1 MGGFEHGGV
10 SWLQLELVGLLNS
23 ICSALSQLSQAR
35 VLLSHA
41 LSVNENTLVQFK
53 PLTKIIYKNFGNDLK
68 ANNVAGESKR
78 KSVHGKELVL
88 DEALLVLKNIGSWVC
103 SVVASGLCSVAE
115 PYLKRKKSAGK
126 YVLSPLIALDSIV
139 IDKIVENREIV
150 KEIKL
155 VNDAVK
161 GHVLAIANGK
171 GADHFSKELQ
181 GRLEAIEK
189 AQTGIEGAVDLM
201 LSYVLTVRKELI
213 NTLRQ

>member
-88 DEALLVLKNIGSWVC
+88 DEALLVLKNIGS
-103 SVVASGLCSVAE
+103 G
-115 PYLKRKKSAGK
+115 Y
-126 YVLSPLIALDSIV
+126 
-139 IDKIVENREIV
+139 
-150 KEIKL
+150 
-155 VNDAVK
+155 AV
-161 GHVLAIANGK
+161 
-171 GADHFSKELQ
+171 
-181 GRLEAIEK
+181 
-189 AQTGIEGAVDLM
+189 
-201 LSYVLTVRKELI
+201 
-213 NTLRQ
+213 